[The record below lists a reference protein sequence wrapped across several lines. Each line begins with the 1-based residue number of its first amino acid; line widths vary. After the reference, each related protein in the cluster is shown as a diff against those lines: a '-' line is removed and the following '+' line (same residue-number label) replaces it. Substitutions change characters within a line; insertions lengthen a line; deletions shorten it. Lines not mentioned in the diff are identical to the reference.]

1 MIRDEIILLKNI
13 KIILLFLVLA
23 CLLVFSG
30 CKKKE
35 ADPVFSFP
43 LEKVQSFSVYTYDT
57 AENTTTSNWVYTEK
71 DMKAFLDYLDNLSGT
86 RVNKPDTT
94 AFPSSFYGIELNVD
108 NPYTLLILGDY
119 AINYKGE
126 YFKIDGKKAEEMCQS
141 IVDDT
146 RESEGV
152 SYILN
157 HRYLS
162 LLEGIWDTTYM
173 TESHYTEAPLENA
186 TLTMVESSIDTQK
199 ERLVLTL
206 ENHTGSTLQFGS
218 MYSLEVLVGDLWY
231 YVGDLWYYVG
241 DMINSNIN
249 IGWTSILFMLKNDES
264 MGDTYHL
271 QYFQPL
277 PPGTYRLVKAV
288 TTEVG
293 TEGYLSVEFQ
303 VE

>member
-1 MIRDEIILLKNI
+1 MIIKEIVSIRIAKRILVF
-13 KIILLFLVLA
+13 LFILA
-23 CLLVFSG
+23 CLLVFPG
-30 CKKKE
+30 CSKKKE
-35 ADPVFSFP
+35 SDPVFSFP
-43 LEKVQSFSVYTYDT
+43 REKVQSFSVYTYDT

-71 DMKAFLDYLDNLSGT
+71 DMKAFLDYLGNLSGT
-86 RVNKPDTT
+86 RIDKLDTT

-126 YFKIDGKKAEEMCQS
+126 YFKIDGQKAEERCQS
-141 IVDDT
+141 IIDDT
-146 RESEGV
+146 REWEGV

-162 LLEGIWDTTYM
+162 LLEGIWDATYM

-206 ENHTGSTLQFGS
+206 ENQTGSTLQFGS

-231 YVGDLWYYVG
+231 YVGD
-241 DMINSNIN
+241 MINSNVN

-277 PPGTYRLVKAV
+277 PLGTYRLVKAV